1 MLTSTELILLLQR
14 LPNTGSATYWRLLD
28 EFPTLKTALNAPL
41 DLISQI
47 LSPAACEMLTDY
59 REFGEDSVVMRRVRN
74 DIAWLQEHDIT
85 LLDTHSEHYPQL
97 LSEIKRAPPLLYVW
111 GDPSVLSLPQVAI
124 VGSRSPTNSGKDN
137 AFHFAKNL
145 ASAGVT
151 ITSGLALGVD
161 IAAHQGAL
169 SANGKTVAVLG
180 TGIDQIYPQ
189 RHQQMARE
197 LVLAGGAV
205 VTEFPLGVQPLPA
218 NFPQRNR
225 IISGLGYGVLVV
237 EAAVRS
243 GSLITARYAIQQDRE
258 IFAIPGSI
266 HNPLSRGCHALIK
279 DGAKLVETAQDI
291 VDEIQ
296 GFLAMKWQE
305 LDQDPSETTLQVAK
319 ELVESEHEEIILKSL
334 DYDPIPFD
342 TLCERTGLKAGELMA
357 ALLTMEL
364 KGSIGNMGAGYS
376 KASPAISGL
385 DLSAKLN

>member
-14 LPNTGSATYWRLLD
+14 LPETGSGTYWRLLD
-28 EFPTLKTALNAPL
+28 EFPTLKTALDAPL
-41 DLISQI
+41 DLLSHI
-47 LSPAACEMLTDY
+47 LSPAACDKLIEF
-59 REFGEDSVVMRRVRN
+59 RELGEDSAVMRRVRA
-74 DIAWLQEHDIT
+74 DMAWLQEHDIA
-85 LLDTHSEHYPQL
+85 LLDTHSEHYPHM

-111 GDPSVLSLPQVAI
+111 GDPSILTLPQVAI
-124 VGSRSPTNSGKDN
+124 VGSRSPTTSGKDN
-137 AFHFAKNL
+137 AFHFAKCL

-161 IAAHQGAL
+161 VAAHQGAL
-169 SANGKTVAVLG
+169 SANGRTVAVLG

-205 VTEFPLGVQPLPA
+205 VTEFPLGVQPMPA

-225 IISGLGYGVLVV
+225 IISGLSCGVLVV
-237 EAAVRS
+237 EAAVKS
-243 GSLITARYAIQQDRE
+243 GSLITARYAIQQNRE

-305 LDQDPSETTLQVAK
+305 LDQDPSQAALEVAK
-319 ELVESEHEEIILKSL
+319 ELVESEHEEVVLSSL
-334 DYDPIPFD
+334 DYDPVSFD
-342 TLCERTGLKAGELMA
+342 VLVERTGLKAGELMA

-364 KGSIGNMGAGYS
+364 KGTVGNMGAGYT
-376 KASPAISGL
+376 KAMPTPAGL

>member
-1 MLTSTELILLLQR
+1 MLTSTEMILLLQR
-14 LPNTGSATYWRLLD
+14 LPETGSATYWRLLD
-28 EFPTLKTALNAPL
+28 EFPTLKTALDAPL
-41 DLISQI
+41 DALSHI
-47 LSPAACEMLTDY
+47 LSSAACDKLLEF
-59 REFGEDSVVMRRVRN
+59 REFGENSEVMRRVRT
-74 DIAWLQEHDIT
+74 DIAWLREHEIT
-85 LLDTHSEHYPQL
+85 LLDTHSEYYPGML
-97 LSEIKRAPPLLYVW
+97 GEIRRAPPLLYVW
-111 GDPSVLSLPQVAI
+111 GDPSVLTLPQIAI
-124 VGSRSPTNSGKDN
+124 VGSRSPTTSGKDN
-137 AFHFAKNL
+137 AFHFAKSL

-169 SANGKTVAVLG
+169 SANGRTVAVLG

-197 LVLAGGAV
+197 LVLAGGAI
-205 VTEFPLGVQPLPA
+205 VTEFPLGVQPMPA

-225 IISGLGYGVLVV
+225 IISGLSCGVLVV
-237 EAAVRS
+237 EAAVKS
-243 GSLITARYAIQQDRE
+243 GSLITARYAIQQNRE

-305 LDQDPSETTLQVAK
+305 LKQDPSTTALQVAK
-319 ELVESEHEEIILKSL
+319 ELVESEHEDIILKYL
-334 DYDPIPFD
+334 DYDPISFD
-342 TLCERTGLKAGELMA
+342 ALVERTGLQTGELMA

-364 KGSIGNMGAGYS
+364 KGTVGNMGVGYT
-376 KASPAISGL
+376 KAVPLPSGL